1 MREKIYFDEYL
12 PFVEDLM
19 ELSRTYRKK
28 LDEALFE
35 FGKFLKGNK
44 DNLSSL
50 LRKVDKIK
58 VEKKGYTLFLLV

>member
-1 MREKIYFDEYL
+1 
-12 PFVEDLM
+12 M